1 MSGTQWRAI
10 GFLVSALLCS
20 GCGGAQDSTGPQYT
34 EAAEE
39 AWMLAERQFLRNDY
53 EGARL
58 RYTDLYTQF
67 PYSQYAALAELRV
80 GDCYYGERSYEL
92 ARSAYDRFVQFHPTH
107 EEVPR
112 AAFQVSMSY
121 VKQVPGA
128 FVLMPPNHERD
139 LTQARNAYL
148 ALGSFLRAYPG
159 SDHVADAEAELVRMQ
174 DVLVEHELYAAQWNL
189 RHDNPLGAARRAMYV
204 ADTYPEATRMPDAL
218 FLFSRA
224 MLEMGD
230 VDQASAALRRL
241 RDEYAGTEAGEA
253 ARGWL
258 SEYGE

>member
-1 MSGTQWRAI
+1 MRGAQWRAI

-20 GCGGAQDSTGPQYT
+20 GCGGVQSGDEQQYT

-39 AWMLAERQFLRNDY
+39 AWMLAERQFSRNDY

-67 PYSQYAALAELRV
+67 PYSQYAALSELRV

-121 VKQVPGA
+121 VKQVPGS
-128 FVLMPPNHERD
+128 FVLMPPNYERD

-148 ALGSFLRAYPG
+148 ALGSFLRSYPG
-159 SDHVADAEAELVRMQ
+159 SDHVEEAAAELQRMQ
-174 DVLVEHELYAAQWNL
+174 DVLVEHELYAAKWNL
-189 RHDNPLGAARRAMYV
+189 RHENPLGAARRAMYV
-204 ADTYPEATRMPDAL
+204 ADSYPDATRMPDAL
-218 FLFSRA
+218 FLYSRA
-224 MLEMGD
+224 MLELGD

-241 RDEYAGTEAGEA
+241 RDEYGGTEAGEA
-253 ARGWL
+253 ARDWL
-258 SEYGE
+258 LEYGL